1 MEVIEDKGKQG
12 FRLENQEEEVY
23 FNFINS
29 LKSPYTKE
37 SYNTNIKLYLKFCNL
52 EKLSELLTIQEPQ
65 KQIIK
70 YIMSLRQKGLAT
82 SSIST
87 MLYAIYHF
95 YEMNDVVL
103 NTKKINMFIGESTL
117 KTVDRAYT
125 YEEIQK
131 ILNISDLRWKC
142 IVLLMCSSG
151 CRIGAIAQL
160 KLRHLQK
167 IESCY
172 KVTVYEGTNESY
184 YSFVTPEC
192 SSFIDSYLEYRTKN
206 GEKLTQDSYLIR
218 EQFNINDLNQI
229 RNKSRGISTGTLKIM
244 LHTLLIKAGLRT
256 VDHINPH
263 KRKEVARAH
272 GFRKFF
278 TTQMIKSKV
287 NYENRLMMEGHSL
300 GITDHYARI
309 DVQDNF
315 LEYQKAIDNLTI
327 NEENRLKKQV
337 KNLELEKSRLDR
349 IEDKMKRLE
358 AKYRT

>member
-1 MEVIEDKGKQG
+1 MEVISTKDEP
-12 FRLENQEEEVY
+12 ENREQEVY
-23 FNFINS
+23 FKFINS
-29 LKSPYTKE
+29 LKSPVTRE
-37 SYNTNIKLYLKFCNL
+37 SYEINIKLYLKFCNL
-52 EKLSELLTIQEPQ
+52 NKLSELLTIVQPQ

-70 YIMSLRQKGLAT
+70 YIMFLRQRGLAT
-82 SSIST
+82 SSINT

-103 NTKKINMFIGESTL
+103 NKKKINMFIGEPTL
-117 KTVDRAYT
+117 KTVDGGYT

-151 CRIGAIAQL
+151 CRIGAITQL
-160 KLRHLQK
+160 KLKNIEK

-172 KVTVYEGTNESY
+172 KIVVYQGTNEQY
-184 YSFVTPEC
+184 YTFCTPEC

-278 TTQMIKSKV
+278 TTQLVNSKV
-287 NYENRLMMEGHSL
+287 NPEIREMLLGHKIGLASCYYRP
-300 GITDHYARI
+300 T
-309 DVQDNF
+309 QEEMF
-315 LEYQKAIDNLTI
+315 TEFQKAIDNLTI
-327 NEENRLKKQV
+327 DPANRLLKQV
-337 KNLELEKSRLDR
+337 KVLEIEKSRLDN
-349 IEDKMKRLE
+349 LE
-358 AKYRT
+358 RSLKKLEQKYKTNSG

>member
-1 MEVIEDKGKQG
+1 MAVIEDEGKQG

-103 NTKKINMFIGESTL
+103 NTKKINMFIGQPTL

-125 YEEIQK
+125 HEEIQK
-131 ILNISDLRWKC
+131 ILNVSDLRWKC
-142 IVLLMCSSG
+142 IILLTASSG
-151 CRIGAIAQL
+151 SRIGAITQL
-160 KLRHLQK
+160 RLRELEK

-172 KVTVYEGTNESY
+172 KITFYQGTNEQY
-184 YSFVTPEC
+184 YSFCTPEC
-192 SSFIDSYLEYRTKN
+192 ASFIDSYLGYRTKS
-206 GEKLTQDSYLIR
+206 GEKLTEQSYLIR
-218 EQFNINDLNQI
+218 EQFNINDLEQI

-256 VDHINPH
+256 VDHVNPR
-263 KRKEVARAH
+263 KRKEVARSH
-272 GFRKFF
+272 GLRKFF
-278 TTQMIKSKV
+278 TNALIKAKV
-287 NYENRLMMEGHSL
+287 QSEHRWKLEGHKLL
-300 GITDHYARI
+300 GNDESY
-309 DVQDNF
+309 VN
-315 LEYQKAIDNLTI
+315 
-327 NEENRLKKQV
+327 NRRGLIPRV
-337 KNLELEKSRLDR
+337 PKSNR
-349 IEDKMKRLE
+349 
-358 AKYRT
+358 